1 MVVSASLFCDF
12 RSERP
17 RVALRPLQPTCRR
30 TGSLPSRHSV
40 AAEPL
45 GASDGQT
52 LWSLIAGTS
61 RGTLPTCGLVR
72 LRADRDGGDAAAGP
86 HPAVFISVV
95 MARSKAATDS

>member
-17 RVALRPLQPTCRR
+17 PVALRPLQPTCRR

-52 LWSLIAGTS
+52 LWSLIAGTPAEHCRPAGS
-61 RGTLPTCGLVR
+61 FGYELTETAETPPQDLPRPCSSGWSWL
-72 LRADRDGGDAAAGP
+72 DRRRQP
-86 HPAVFISVV
+86 
-95 MARSKAATDS
+95 